1 MVLCFRCQMNIAE
14 YECEICNGFYCAE
27 CDKFIHSKK
36 PKNGH
41 MRKQLTIPQKINTVK
56 NIQNI
61 PPEIEQNMKF
71 NKTEINSNFSNN
83 IPKYQYNENNE
94 NNNSNYNPKDI
105 QYFSQT
111 YQLENSNI
119 NNLNNKERIPLN
131 YSQQIIEEKNN
142 NDELSK
148 NMNNCIETIN
158 NEMNEEYIY
167 NPDEKD
173 TEIKALLK
181 KIEDQRILI
190 NNLKQENNDI
200 EQDIEKTNSE
210 LNILNQEKDRL
221 INQKRA
227 INEFYTDKQNEIEKV
242 HELEKYKLI
251 EDYENQMREISQN
264 YLNKKT
270 ECIKGMQDID
280 DKMREIENA
289 KGEEKRTMYDEIDRL
304 KNEGNNIEKEQ
315 EYLMKS
321 NDELNHKL
329 KETSNN
335 IDLLRTNTLGTTSK
349 FKGKKKVKTK

>member
-61 PPEIEQNMKF
+61 PPEIEQKMKF
-71 NKTEINSNFSNN
+71 NKTEINSNFSSN

-131 YSQQIIEEKNN
+131 YSQQIIEEKNI
-142 NDELSK
+142 NDEFSK

-181 KIEDQRILI
+181 KIEDQR
-190 NNLKQENNDI
+190 
-200 EQDIEKTNSE
+200 
-210 LNILNQEKDRL
+210 
-221 INQKRA
+221 
-227 INEFYTDKQNEIEKV
+227 
-242 HELEKYKLI
+242 ELEKYKLI

-289 KGEEKRTMYDEIDRL
+289 KEEEKRTMYDEIDRL

>member
-1 MVLCFRCQMNIAE
+1 
-14 YECEICNGFYCAE
+14 
-27 CDKFIHSKK
+27 
-36 PKNGH
+36 
-41 MRKQLTIPQKINTVK
+41 
-56 NIQNI
+56 
-61 PPEIEQNMKF
+61 MKF
-71 NKTEINSNFSNN
+71 NKTEINSNFSSN

-94 NNNSNYNPKDI
+94 NNNINYNPKDI

-111 YQLENSNI
+111 YQLENASI

-221 INQKRA
+221 INQKRI

-289 KGEEKRTMYDEIDRL
+289 KEEEKRTMYDEIDRL